1 MSPQEFQAYSDQ
13 LRTNLVGDA
22 RVIGLIFLGSSAG
35 KTRQADEWSDHDF
48 FVIVKSGEQE
58 AFRAQLDWL
67 PDAAQIV
74 FAFRETAHGLKVLYR
89 NGHLIEFAIFDAE
102 ELFLAKVNDYAV
114 VIDRDKVA
122 ESLAKIARE
131 SVAEARDDDYYVGM
145 CLGNLW
151 VGLGRYLRG
160 ERLSGHQFVKTHA
173 VARLLTLLARH
184 VKAAH
189 ELALDNLDEW
199 RRFERAYPEI
209 GEALNA
215 ILLRDVPEAARG
227 LLDVFER
234 ELQTKIQDYPQE
246 AVAVIR
252 AMIPEAE

>member
-1 MSPQEFQAYSDQ
+1 
-13 LRTNLVGDA
+13 
-22 RVIGLIFLGSSAG
+22 
-35 KTRQADEWSDHDF
+35 
-48 FVIVKSGEQE
+48 
-58 AFRAQLDWL
+58 
-67 PDAAQIV
+67 
-74 FAFRETAHGLKVLYR
+74 
-89 NGHLIEFAIFDAE
+89 
-102 ELFLAKVNDYAV
+102 
-114 VIDRDKVA
+114 
-122 ESLAKIARE
+122 
-131 SVAEARDDDYYVGM
+131 
-145 CLGNLW
+145 
-151 VGLGRYLRG
+151 
-160 ERLSGHQFVKTHA
+160 
-173 VARLLTLLARH
+173 

>member
-13 LRTNLVGDA
+13 LRTNLAGDE
-22 RVIGLIFLGSSAG
+22 RVIGLVFLGSSAG
-35 KTRQADEWSDHDF
+35 MTRQADEWSDHDF

-58 AFRAQLDWL
+58 AFRTQLDWL
-67 PDAAQIV
+67 PDAEQIV
-74 FAFRETAHGLKVLYR
+74 YAFRETAHGLKVLYR
-89 NGHLIEFAIFDAE
+89 HGHLIEFAVFDAE

-114 VIDRDKVA
+114 VIDRDEVA
-122 ESLAKIARE
+122 ASLATIARE

-145 CLGNLW
+145 FLGNLW

-173 VARLLTLLARH
+173 VSRLLTLLARH
-184 VKAAH
+184 VKAAD
-189 ELALDNLDEW
+189 ESALDNLDEW
-199 RRFERAYPEI
+199 RRFEPAYPEI
-209 GEALNA
+209 GGELDA
-215 ILLRDVPEAARG
+215 ILLRDVPAATRG

-234 ELQTKIQDYPQE
+234 ELHGKIHDYPQE

-252 AMIPEAE
+252 TIIMKAE